1 LAERERP
8 GITPRGRCRATTDAS
23 PGQALVE
30 GALAFV
36 LLALVALALVQFALF
51 VHAQNVVTGAVQ
63 DGARVASAHDGS
75 LDRGVAHA
83 RALVD
88 AGLGAEAA
96 AVTVTGSAD
105 GGSVT
110 VEARGSLRLI
120 IPWVGDARVPLRA
133 RAVSQKEV
141 FRVGR

>member
-1 LAERERP
+1 M
-8 GITPRGRCRATTDAS
+8 I
-23 PGQALVE
+23 E

-36 LLALVALALVQFALF
+36 LLTLVALVLVQFALF

-63 DGARVASAHDGS
+63 DGARVAAAHDGS
-75 LDRGVAHA
+75 VDRGIAHA
-83 RALVD
+83 RALVS

-96 AVTVTGSAD
+96 TVEVTGSAG

-110 VEARGSLRLI
+110 VEARGGLRLI
-120 IPWVGDARVPLRA
+120 ILWVGDARVPLRA